1 MTRGK
6 KVLVAGF
13 RLRPFAHGGPPQ
25 SASEVP
31 DARETHVSLASDCC
45 LYLGRHGVE
54 LALMLS
60 FRRAQE
66 LVGTGSWCRCLALP
80 PTTNRGARAS
90 GARRN
95 EFPSPFSLCASH
107 AGISP
112 HWLLG
117 LGSI

>member
-1 MTRGK
+1 MVGARS
-6 KVLVAGF
+6 
-13 RLRPFAHGGPPQ
+13 RLPA
-25 SASEVP
+25 A
-31 DARETHVSLASDCC
+31 VSTW
-45 LYLGRHGVE
+45 GVRGVE

-95 EFPSPFSLCASH
+95 EFPPRVRFVHHTQDFHSPF
-107 AGISP
+107 
-112 HWLLG
+112 WLFG
-117 LGSI
+117 LGGIFVATWQSMPDVV